1 MVISLLLE
9 WGGPMT
15 RFAKVPTLNDVA
27 ALAGVSTATVS
38 RFLNNPEVVADE
50 TGERIRQAVENTGYI
65 PNALA
70 GDLASSKSR
79 MVAVMIPHLEN
90 SLFNDMIERMVS
102 EMTASGNNVM
112 IGLTGTSPERT
123 DSLVRAALARRV
135 DAIIST
141 GPASEHV
148 DSLLARSHALFIQ
161 VWELPEEPIGIAIGF
176 SHEDVGRDI
185 ARFLASRG
193 YRRPHLVTADSPR
206 AKSRREGFVTE
217 WGNLGFETPSEA
229 IVAMPTRFGHARGVF
244 AEIKRMEVRPDVVIC
259 GSDHLAQGMI
269 VEAQAAGWRVPDDL
283 GVFGFGNNTISGEMR
298 PTITSIEIDG
308 ARIAREV
315 LAAIANHQQGRDFP
329 SRKIDVGFRLIA
341 RESV

>member
-1 MVISLLLE
+1 LVICAVLE
-9 WGGPMT
+9 GDGPMT
-15 RFAKVPTLNDVA
+15 RSAKVPTLNEVA
-27 ALAGVSTATVS
+27 ALARVSTATVS
-38 RFLNNPEVVADE
+38 RFLNNPGVVAEE
-50 TGERIRQAVENTGYI
+50 TGERIREAVEQTGYI

-135 DAIIST
+135 DAIIAT
-141 GPASEHV
+141 GPASEQI
-148 DSLLARSHALFIQ
+148 DALLARSRALFIQ
-161 VWELPEEPIGIAIGF
+161 VWELPEEPVGVAIGF
-176 SHEDVGRDI
+176 SHLDVGRDI

-193 YRRPHLVTADSPR
+193 YRRPHLVTAESPR
-206 AKSRREGFVTE
+206 ARRRREGFVTE
-217 WGNLGFETPSEA
+217 WRNLGFGDPSES
-229 IVAMPTRFGHARGVF
+229 IVDMPTRFGHARGVF
-244 AEIKRMEVRPDVVIC
+244 ADIKRMDARPDVVVC

-283 GVFGFGNNTISGEMR
+283 GVFGFGNAAISGEMR

-315 LAAIANHQQGRDFP
+315 LAAIASHQQGRDFT

>member
-1 MVISLLLE
+1 
-9 WGGPMT
+9 MT
-15 RFAKVPTLNDVA
+15 RSEKVPTLNEVA
-27 ALAGVSTATVS
+27 ALARVSTATVS
-38 RFLNNPEVVADE
+38 RFLNNPGVVAEE
-50 TGERIRQAVENTGYI
+50 TGERIRQAVEQTGYI

-112 IGLTGTSPERT
+112 IGLTGTSAGRT

-141 GPASEHV
+141 GPASEVV
-148 DSLLARSHALFIQ
+148 DSLLARSHTLFIQ
-161 VWELPEEPIGIAIGF
+161 VWELPEDPIGIAIGF

-206 AKSRREGFVTE
+206 AKTRREGFIVE
-217 WGNLGFETPSEA
+217 WRNLGFATPSES
-229 IVAMPTRFGHARGVF
+229 IVDMPTRFGHARGVF
-244 AEIKRMEVRPDVVIC
+244 AEIKRLEDRPDVVIC

-269 VEAQAAGWRVPDDL
+269 VEAQAAGWRVPEDL
-283 GVFGFGNNTISGEMR
+283 GVIGFGNNTISGEMR

-315 LAAIANHQQGRDFP
+315 LAAIANHQLGREFP

>member
-1 MVISLLLE
+1 
-9 WGGPMT
+9 MT
-15 RFAKVPTLNDVA
+15 RYDKIPTLNDVA
-27 ALAGVSTATVS
+27 AVAGVSTATVS
-38 RFLNNPEVVADE
+38 RFLNNPGVVAEE
-50 TGERIRQAVENTGYI
+50 TGERIRAAVEQTGYI

-79 MVAVMIPHLEN
+79 MVAVTIPHLEN

-123 DSLVRAALARRV
+123 DSFVRAALARRV

-141 GPASEHV
+141 GPASELV
-148 DSLLARSHALFIQ
+148 DTLVARSHTLFIQ
-161 VWELPEEPIGIAIGF
+161 VWELPDEPIGIAIGF
-176 SHEDVGRDI
+176 SHEDIGRDI

-217 WGNLGFETPSEA
+217 WLNLGFETPSETT
-229 IVAMPTRFGHARGVF
+229 VDMPTRFGHARGVF
-244 AEIKRMEVRPDVVIC
+244 AQIKRMDAPPDVVIC

-269 VEAQAAGWRVPDDL
+269 VEAQAAGWRVPEDL
-283 GVFGFGNNTISGEMR
+283 GVLGFGNNSISGEMR
-298 PTITSIEIDG
+298 PTITAIEIDG

-315 LAAIANHQQGRDFP
+315 LAAIANHQQGKDFP

>member
-1 MVISLLLE
+1 
-9 WGGPMT
+9 MT
-15 RFAKVPTLNDVA
+15 RSAKVPTLNEVA

-38 RFLNNPEVVADE
+38 RFLNNPDVVAEE
-50 TGERIRQAVENTGYI
+50 TSERIRQAVEQTGYI

-79 MVAVMIPHLEN
+79 TVAVMIPHLEN
-90 SLFNDMIERMVS
+90 SLFNDMIERMVN

-112 IGLTGTSPERT
+112 IGLTGTAPERT

-141 GPASEHV
+141 GPASERV
-148 DSLLARSHALFIQ
+148 DALLARSHALFIQ
-161 VWELPEEPIGIAIGF
+161 VWELPENPIGIAVGF

-193 YRRPHLVTADSPR
+193 YRRPHVVTAASPR
-206 AKSRREGFVTE
+206 AKRRREGLVNE
-217 WGNLGFETPSEA
+217 WRNLGFEEPSQSL
-229 IVAMPTRFGHARGVF
+229 VDMPTRFGHARGVF
-244 AEIKRMEVRPDVVIC
+244 AEIRRMEVRPDVVIC

-283 GVFGFGNNTISGEMR
+283 GVLGFGNSTISGEMR
-298 PTITSIEIDG
+298 PTITSVEIDG

-315 LAAIANHQQGRDFP
+315 LAAIANHQQGRAFP
-329 SRKIDVGFRLIA
+329 NRKIDVGFRLIA